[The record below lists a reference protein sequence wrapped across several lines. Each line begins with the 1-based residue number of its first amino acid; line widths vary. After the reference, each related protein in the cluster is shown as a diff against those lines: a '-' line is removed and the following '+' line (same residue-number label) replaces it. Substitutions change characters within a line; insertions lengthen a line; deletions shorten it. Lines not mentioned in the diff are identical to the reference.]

1 MWLVGKLDTKAAT
14 EATTAAA
21 PVAPPVLI
29 EAHTPSNGRVV
40 SANARAQPSSVLLAS
55 GHGVLD
61 DAARGQGRLSREAN
75 RLA

>member
-1 MWLVGKLDTKAAT
+1 
-14 EATTAAA
+14 
-21 PVAPPVLI
+21 
-29 EAHTPSNGRVV
+29 VV